1 MKINF
6 GEKKLGFGVMR
17 LPMLSGDVGDN
28 GIIDTEQ
35 TKKMFDEFMNHGF
48 NYFDTAHGYIGGKS
62 EKAVKECLTDRY
74 KRDDYF
80 LTNKLSGEF
89 FTDEKDIIPLFENQL
104 ETCGVSYFDL
114 YLMHAI
120 NGKNY
125 YKFLDANAFA
135 IAARLRS
142 EGKIRHIGISYHD
155 SPELLEKILTDHP
168 EIETVQIQ
176 FNYRDYEDAGIQ
188 SRAVWQTC
196 VKFNKPVI
204 VMEPVKGGKLAKL
217 PYEAE
222 KILSDAGNGSPAS
235 YAVRFAASHKGVA
248 MVLSG
253 MSNLDQLRD
262 NIGYMENFVPLSEK
276 EKSAVQKAA
285 QILASEYDTG
295 CTACHYCAPVCPQ
308 KIKIP
313 ELLACLSS
321 KRQYQNWNSDYYYS
335 VNTSGGYG
343 KASSCVRCG
352 RCENVCPQ
360 NLKIRNLLD
369 ETAKEF
375 EMNLSK

>member
-6 GEKKLGFGVMR
+6 GNKKLGFGVMR
-17 LPMLSGDVGDN
+17 LPMLSGTVGDS
-28 GIIDTEQ
+28 GTVDTEQ
-35 TKKMFDEFMNHGF
+35 TKKMFDEFISHGF
-48 NYFDTAHGYIGGKS
+48 NYFDTAHGYIGGES
-62 EKAVKECLTDRY
+62 EKTIKECLAGRY
-74 KRDDYF
+74 KRDNYF
-80 LTNKLSGEF
+80 LTDKLSGEF
-89 FTDEKDIIPLFENQL
+89 FTCRKDIIPLFESQL
-104 ETCGVSYFDL
+104 EACGVSYFDL

-120 NGKNY
+120 SGKNY
-125 YKFLDANAFA
+125 KKFLDANAFE
-135 IAARLRS
+135 IVKELRS

-155 SPELLEKILTDHP
+155 TPELLEEILTAHP

-196 VKFNKPVI
+196 VKYNKPVI

-217 PYEAE
+217 PHDAE
-222 KILSDAGNGSPAS
+222 KILSEAGNGSPAS
-235 YAVRFAASHKGVA
+235 YAVRFAASHDGVA

-253 MSNLDQLRD
+253 MSNLEQLRD
-262 NIGYMENFVPLSEK
+262 NIGYMKNFVPLSEN
-276 EKSAVQKAA
+276 EKIAVQKAA

-335 VNTSGGYG
+335 VNTSGGNG
-343 KASSCVRCG
+343 KASSCIGCG
-352 RCENVCPQ
+352 SCENACPQ
-360 NLKIRNLLD
+360 NLKIRRLLN

-375 EMNLSK
+375 EKEG

>member
-6 GEKKLGFGVMR
+6 GNKKLGFGVMR
-17 LPMLSGDVGDN
+17 LPMLSGTVGDS
-28 GIIDTEQ
+28 GTVDIEQ
-35 TKKMFDEFMNHGF
+35 TKKMFDEFIFHGF
-48 NYFDTAHGYIGGKS
+48 NYFDTAHGYIGGES
-62 EKAVKECLTDRY
+62 EKTIKECLAGRY
-74 KRDDYF
+74 KRDNYF
-80 LTNKLSGEF
+80 LTDKLSGEF
-89 FTDEKDIIPLFENQL
+89 FTCRKDIIPLFESQL
-104 ETCGVSYFDL
+104 AACGVSYFDL

-120 NGKNY
+120 SGKNY
-125 YKFLDANAFA
+125 KKFLDANAFE
-135 IAARLRS
+135 IVKKLRS

-155 SPELLEKILTDHP
+155 TPELLEEILTAHP

-196 VKFNKPVI
+196 VKYNKPVI

-217 PYEAE
+217 PHDAE
-222 KILSDAGNGSPAS
+222 KILSEAGNGSPAS
-235 YAVRFAASHKGVA
+235 YAVRFAASHDGVA

-253 MSNLDQLRD
+253 MSNLEQLRD
-262 NIGYMENFVPLSEK
+262 NIGYMKNFVPLSEN
-276 EKSAVQKAA
+276 EKIAVQKAA

-335 VNTSGGYG
+335 VNTSGGHG
-343 KASSCVRCG
+343 KASSCIGCG
-352 RCENVCPQ
+352 SCENACPQ
-360 NLKIRNLLD
+360 NLKIRRLLN

-375 EMNLSK
+375 EKEG